1 MDGTLTLINIT
12 LDSKLTYL
20 MLLFPIL
27 SKVLSID
34 ESGPN
39 QEEVLTGWQ
48 QQSIQVQ
55 SEGID
60 NIGSSTA
67 DGVAKERQNEMGQ
80 QCERR
85 ENLICFGGISTSSS
99 VLKSR
104 CLVKLFCWYI
114 QKIVDNAEHFLDLKA
129 EIILQIQKTSQ
140 NSVRAFIGL
149 ASETLNEVTKTPEG
163 EERTIYGGMGTS
175 KLYIRCRRDTS

>member
-55 SEGID
+55 SG
-60 NIGSSTA
+60 
-67 DGVAKERQNEMGQ
+67 EMGQ
-80 QCERR
+80 
-85 ENLICFGGISTSSS
+85 
-99 VLKSR
+99 SR
-104 CLVKLFCWYI
+104 LPK
-114 QKIVDNAEHFLDLKA
+114 
-129 EIILQIQKTSQ
+129 
-140 NSVRAFIGL
+140 
-149 ASETLNEVTKTPEG
+149 
-163 EERTIYGGMGTS
+163 
-175 KLYIRCRRDTS
+175 